1 MRLQTWQVGKLR
13 ALVEQVAH
21 VAGVDLNELDEY
33 QALLQLQHTMRDYVR
48 WRLSQVVIEKKLD
61 PKARLQKAA
70 SAVRGLLAA
79 LEAHEGSLVAQS
91 PDDASNES
99 LEYLLRSAASLAAT
113 GPLHAGA
120 ADEPP
125 KVQRIPSAGFKAPWA
140 DVLLEEEIREDE
152 NEREDVTRRQPCRDL
167 CACMLT

>member
-21 VAGVDLNELDEY
+21 VAGVELDELDEY

-79 LEAHEGSLVAQS
+79 LEAQGSLVAQS

-113 GPLHAGA
+113 GPLPPPGAGA

-125 KVQRIPSAGFKAPWA
+125 KVQRIRSGFKAFWA
-140 DVLLEEEIREDE
+140 DEL
-152 NEREDVTRRQPCRDL
+152 
-167 CACMLT
+167 